1 MPSTSPAAGPVG
13 YAWIR
18 DHLGLPSFL
27 GPREARIANV
37 NSIER
42 SPEGSLRILAKVA
55 LEQDLLRETRFLADF
70 DRVYRKIDERFDVRS
85 TDLSN
90 LIVFALQ
97 QEGRLSMNRRKQYGE
112 RVQAEALDTIEV
124 EVQACLAE
132 RAQSESLEDRV
143 ERDSIPRG

>member
-55 LEQDLLRETRFLADF
+55 LEQDLLLETRFLADF